1 MEPLVP
7 LFPIRCRVAH
17 NHWIGVIHLTGSD
30 EPMKKTFL
38 IFSLTALCGALPLA
52 CSDGS
57 DNGDGDG
64 DGTGGTPGDGDGDPT
79 TTNNGDGDGDT
90 TSTGNGGD
98 GGDGGDGGTT
108 GTDTDP
114 VDGDVCSDDTGEI
127 ASGGAGGSS
136 SCELPEAPLSD
147 IKLKGSYVDGYG
159 YPHEITDTMWDSG
172 WSQFHFSL
180 VNNKEQYALALNA
193 EGNGFNP
200 CEWSRFVWTEKDG
213 ALYYCQAPYAADSEC
228 AAEEEALPDAADLLG
243 QGCNGFPW
251 STLVPVP

>member
-1 MEPLVP
+1 
-7 LFPIRCRVAH
+7 
-17 NHWIGVIHLTGSD
+17 LTGSD

-52 CSDGS
+52 CSDSS
-57 DNGDGDG
+57 DN
-64 DGTGGTPGDGDGDPT
+64 
-79 TTNNGDGDGDT
+79 GDGDT

-108 GTDTDP
+108 GSDTDP
-114 VDGDVCSDDTGEI
+114 VDGDVCSDDAGEI
-127 ASGGAGGSS
+127 ASGGAGGSSS